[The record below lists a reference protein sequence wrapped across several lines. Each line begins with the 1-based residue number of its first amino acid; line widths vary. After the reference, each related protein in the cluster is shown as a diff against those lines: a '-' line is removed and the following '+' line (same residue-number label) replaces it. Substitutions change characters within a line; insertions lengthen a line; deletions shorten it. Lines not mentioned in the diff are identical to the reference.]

1 MYDGDMPRSEMVR
14 TDTAVARIAD
24 EAGSLGVAIA
34 DVAGHVDDVTLR
46 LAEQARLFGELR
58 DQARGMAAG
67 NREVANAAATAVQ
80 VSDRARGMMTGSRD
94 QVDRALREILSLAE
108 DVQSIGQRLRGLES
122 ALDRVAKVANGI
134 NAIAKQTNL
143 LALNATIE
151 AARAGAAGRG
161 FAVVAG
167 EVKALAAQTAQATQE
182 IDATLKELT
191 NQTRTLV
198 EQSSTG
204 GKKAEVVREDTRKIA
219 EVMTTVADA
228 MAEVEAEQGR
238 INAAAA
244 AIGERI
250 GKVEGSIV
258 DMAAGV
264 SQSSGSMSQASQRLN
279 TLLATGE
286 RLIGATAAMG
296 VETVDTPF
304 IKAVQSTAQRV
315 STILEAAIA
324 QGRLSLDDLMDENYR
339 PVPGSNPQQVV
350 TRFSD
355 AADTLLVEV
364 LDGVLSISDRVVFC
378 TVIDRNG
385 YFPTHNTRYSQP
397 QRPDD
402 PVWNAA
408 HSRNRRMFNDRVGLA
423 AGRSTQPFLLQAYR
437 RDMGGG
443 RFEMMKDV
451 SAPIL
456 VQGRHW
462 GGLRV
467 AYRI

>member
-122 ALDRVAKVANGI
+122 ALDRVARVANGI

>member
-122 ALDRVAKVANGI
+122 ALDRVARVANGI

-198 EQSSTG
+198 EQSATG

-279 TLLATGE
+279 ALLATGE

-324 QGRLSLDDLMDENYR
+324 QGRLSLDELMDENYR

-355 AADTLLVEV
+355 AADKLLVEV

>member
-122 ALDRVAKVANGI
+122 ALDRVARVANGI

-324 QGRLSLDDLMDENYR
+324 QGRLSLDELMDENYR